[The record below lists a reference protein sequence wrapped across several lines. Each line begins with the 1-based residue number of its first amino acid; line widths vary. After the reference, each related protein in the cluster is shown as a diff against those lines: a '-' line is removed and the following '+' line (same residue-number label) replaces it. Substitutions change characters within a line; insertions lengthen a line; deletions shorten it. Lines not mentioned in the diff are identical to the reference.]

1 MKKLKTKRKLS
12 ITLNEEIYQ
21 LLNDDFEN
29 KSKYIEYLIYQDVKK
44 YGLLKKDII
53 L

>member
-29 KSKYIEYLIYQDVKK
+29 KSKYIEYLIYQDAKK
-44 YGLLKKDII
+44 SGLLKKDII